1 MISMLTYATV
11 NHRPSAPPGMPR
23 GLGADAVPHKLLAE
37 HRLLNLLP
45 EQDLSSLLQWS
56 KIRTPRRQEVI
67 LRQGDPGNAVVLV
80 LEGFIKLS
88 VTLADGREMVLDIIG
103 PGDCFGE
110 MAVLNK
116 MPHETDATALV
127 PCRLLMVDG
136 RQFRHALEVRPE
148 GLPTILRLESERLHR
163 AREQMVDSLAL
174 SAAARLAKVLM
185 RLAKLWSSGARQ
197 GDFVRLLLSQ
207 SELGSMT
214 GLSRESVN
222 KLLGSWRDAGW
233 IRLSNRSVTL
243 MDVTALT
250 RLSQFGMS
258 QH

>member
-1 MISMLTYATV
+1 MISMMTYAAV
-11 NHRPSAPPGMPR
+11 NHRPSAPPGAPR
-23 GLGADAVPHKLLAE
+23 GLGADAVPHKLLAGQ
-37 HRLLNLLP
+37 RLLNLLP
-45 EQDLSSLLQWS
+45 EQDLSGLLQWS

-67 LRQGDPGNAVVLV
+67 LRQGDPGNTIILV

-88 VTLADGREMVLDIIG
+88 VALTDGREMVLDIIG

-116 MPHETDATALV
+116 MPHEADATALV
-127 PCRLLMVDG
+127 NARVLMVDG

-148 GLPTILRLESERLHR
+148 GLPAILRLESERLHR

-185 RLAKLWSSGARQ
+185 RLAKLWSPGAHQ
-197 GDFVRLLLSQ
+197 GDSVRLLLSQ

-243 MDVTALT
+243 VNVAALT
-250 RLSQFGMS
+250 SLSHSGLPQ
-258 QH
+258 Q